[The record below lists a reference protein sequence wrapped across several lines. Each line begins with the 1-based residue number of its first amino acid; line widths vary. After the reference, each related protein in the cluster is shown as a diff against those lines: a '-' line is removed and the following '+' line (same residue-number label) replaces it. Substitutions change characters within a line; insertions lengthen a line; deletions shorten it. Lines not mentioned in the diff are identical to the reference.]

1 MFVLWFHAPPCV
13 IPLIVCVPLCWHLV
27 YMSIHIHEAKKYL
40 SSIILFVHSIL
51 IISLWFICLEKEIK
65 KNQIS
70 KQMRNTYSNYTQRP
84 PLETFWLFF
93 LFQDAFISPQR
104 RAIKLTRYRML
115 QGNHLV
121 PPLMG
126 VKGKISCGLYER
138 VMQDKTPAATH
149 QQNRTYYSMSIQ

>member
-1 MFVLWFHAPPCV
+1 VISCTSVCNTSYCLCASLLTSCV
-13 IPLIVCVPLCWHLV
+13 YV
-27 YMSIHIHEAKKYL
+27 YTYTRGKKI
-40 SSIILFVHSIL
+40 SIIYHSVCSLNTYNIVMLHLFR
-51 IISLWFICLEKEIK
+51 KGDK

-126 VKGKISCGLYER
+126 VKGKISCRLYER

>member
-1 MFVLWFHAPPCV
+1 VFVLWFHAPPCV

-40 SSIILFVHSIL
+40 SSTILFVHSIL
-51 IISLWFICLEKEIK
+51 IISLCFICLEKEIK
-65 KNQIS
+65 KTKSANKWEIHTVIILNDPHS
-70 KQMRNTYSNYTQRP
+70 KH
-84 PLETFWLFF
+84 FDCFF

-126 VKGKISCGLYER
+126 VKGKISCRLYER